1 MAINSLSP
9 AFVKLYTVV
18 AGHQHVMT
26 IPTKFS
32 GTPVPGE
39 APNLLAHNASSV
51 GFASALDNLSTY
63 AKVFLA
69 SADGAIDYAEAW
81 SQPNPT
87 DDPVWIYTYQISDDG
102 TSVGATVVANQSVW
116 TFRSANGGVFRLYLM
131 ETALA
136 VNIALPYTQFE
147 SDKKALAD
155 YITSALSWIYARDN
169 GAPVVCLGY
178 KSKFNDVLRR
188 KYLTG

>member
-9 AFVKLYTVV
+9 AFVKVYTTV
-18 AGHQHVMT
+18 ATHQHVMT

-51 GFASALDNLSTY
+51 GFSSALDNLSTY
-63 AKVFLA
+63 IKPFLA
-69 SADGAIDYAEAW
+69 SANGAVDYAEVW
-81 SQPNPT
+81 SQPAPE
-87 DDPVWIYTYQISDDG
+87 DDPVWIYTYQINDDG
-102 TSVGATVVANQSVW
+102 TSAGATVTANQSVW

-136 VNIALPYTQFE
+136 VNIALPYSQFE
-147 SDKKALAD
+147 SDKKDLAD
-155 YITSALSWIYARDN
+155 YITSSLSWIYARDN
-169 GAPVVCLGY
+169 GAPITCLGY